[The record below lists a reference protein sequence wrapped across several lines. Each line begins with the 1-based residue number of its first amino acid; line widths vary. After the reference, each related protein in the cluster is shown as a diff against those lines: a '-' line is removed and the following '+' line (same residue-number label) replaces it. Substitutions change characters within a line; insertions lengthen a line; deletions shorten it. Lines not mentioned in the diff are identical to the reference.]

1 MGPALL
7 ASAARLDRIVD
18 RPSGLVL
25 SSARE
30 SGAAVRHCSEP
41 CVPSTRMFHLGTLR
55 NGASRS
61 MRLWSVGPFDMGRRT
76 EPVAFGIDD
85 AIGSTSRL
93 LDHLVGL
100 R

>member
-1 MGPALL
+1 
-7 ASAARLDRIVD
+7 
-18 RPSGLVL
+18 
-25 SSARE
+25 
-30 SGAAVRHCSEP
+30 
-41 CVPSTRMFHLGTLR
+41 
-55 NGASRS
+55 

-85 AIGSTSRL
+85 AIGSSSRL